1 MDSGAPR
8 SELTPVASESL
19 DLRAVEQR
27 VRLAAAELRAGG
39 LPAGTASSEDS
50 ELYRSSTAGPWLS
63 PASATDTVVPYA
75 QLSGSGPATA
85 LRRAIRRGLRWYLWP
100 ATARISEHNRAVSE
114 VVAEN
119 ARQLARLRMEVE
131 RTGRDLELLERR

>member
-8 SELTPVASESL
+8 GELTSVDSESV
-19 DLRAVEQR
+19 DLRDVEQR
-27 VRLAAAELRAGG
+27 VRLAAAGLRAAGM
-39 LPAGTASSEDS
+39 PAGTASSEDS
-50 ELYRSSTAGPWLS
+50 ELYRSSTAGPWLA

-75 QLSGSGPATA
+75 ELPGGGPSTA

-100 ATARISEHNRAVSE
+100 ATSRVSEHNRAVSR

-119 ARQLARLRMEVE
+119 ARQLARLRMETE
-131 RTGRDLELLERR
+131 RAARDLELLDRR